1 VPDTRGPT
9 HQFRVRRL
17 LPPLARLVQTRA

>member
-9 HQFRVRRL
+9 HLFWVRRL
-17 LPPLARLVQTRA
+17 LPPLARIVQTRA